1 MTKGNTMKPHNIILA
16 VLSSL
21 AISTAI
27 AAAQVPT
34 VTIDPQQHGN
44 LAAAQQ
50 SIVQA
55 FASISDAQH
64 ANDAHLGGHAG
75 RAKDLLRQAN
85 EELQLAADFADQ
97 NDSQGGPVA
106 PATVAPPTSTVAS
119 STENPPA
126 QNLSGRWTIY
136 AYNVDGPGSSLKQ
149 IQITQNGNVIYGT
162 FHGPRQ
168 HGKLQGWVN
177 GSSIEFSTDTRDV
190 LTFRGQITATGMSGI
205 YGIHGQHA
213 QWNAERTN

>member
-1 MTKGNTMKPHNIILA
+1 MKSNSTIFVI
-16 VLSSL
+16 LSSL
-21 AISTAI
+21 AIGSAV

-34 VTIDPQQHGN
+34 VTIDAQQHGN

-64 ANDAHLGGHAG
+64 ANDSHLGGHAG

-97 NDSQGGPVA
+97 NSSQGGPVA
-106 PATVAPPTSTVAS
+106 PATVAPPASTVTG

-126 QNLSGRWTIY
+126 QNLSGNWTIY

-149 IQITQNGNVIYGT
+149 IQITQNGNILYGT

>member
-1 MTKGNTMKPHNIILA
+1 MKSNSIIFDI
-16 VLSSL
+16 LSSL
-21 AISTAI
+21 AISSAI

-34 VTIDPQQHGN
+34 VTINRQQHGN
-44 LAAAQQ
+44 LAATQQ
-50 SIVQA
+50 GIVHA

-97 NDSQGGPVA
+97 NGSQGGPPPA
-106 PATVAPPTSTVAS
+106 PATVAPPASAATGSTQ
-119 STENPPA
+119 NPPA
-126 QNLSGRWTIY
+126 QNLSGNWTIY

-149 IQITQNGNVIYGT
+149 IQITQNGNILYGT

-177 GSSIEFSTDTRDV
+177 GTRIEFSTDTRDV

-205 YGIHGQHA
+205 YSIHGQQA